1 MYTPLH
7 ASDVH
12 PLTDSP
18 TTLLIEQR
26 VLLFAE
32 VVVQTLEVSM
42 ISPQV
47 SGLFRLIYI
56 ICLVVDEG
64 GGIDKLAGDV
74 VGASSAVAKGDWKS
88 PGKSLAFRQQRLR

>member
-47 SGLFRLIYI
+47 SGLFRLI
-56 ICLVVDEG
+56 CLVVDEG

-88 PGKSLAFRQQRLR
+88 PGKSLTLRQQRFR